1 MMPPA
6 LRRLVRT
13 ALLGPVERLLPDRY
27 RLGYELFLDR
37 MMNRVEPE
45 LLHLDRIAGEGGV
58 ALDVGA
64 NRGYYSY
71 ALSKRFERVV
81 AFEPNPSVVSR
92 LRSWGAANV
101 RVHNVALSSSAGEL
115 ELFVPRVDGREQD
128 GWASFDRDNL
138 SGADDFRVLKVP
150 VRPLDSFGLD
160 SVSFMKIDVE
170 GHEPAVLEGA
180 VETLRRCRPVV
191 LIEVKER
198 TREGVFRFFAELGYA
213 PHRLVGGRLV
223 PAAEADGEAGEN
235 YVFRPG
241 AGER

>member
-13 ALLGPVERLLPDRY
+13 ALLGPVERLLPDRW
-27 RLGYELFLDR
+27 RLGYDLFLDR
-37 MMNRVEPE
+37 VMNRVEPE
-45 LLHLDRIAGEGGV
+45 LLHLRRIAGEGRV

-71 ALSKRFERVV
+71 ALSRLFERVV
-81 AFEPNPSVVSR
+81 AFEPNPTVVSR

-101 RVHNVALSSSAGEL
+101 QVHNVALSSAAGEL

-138 SGADDFRVLKVP
+138 SGAEDFRVLRVP

-160 SVSFMKIDVE
+160 GVSFVKVDVE
-170 GHEPAVLEGA
+170 GHEPEVLEGA

-198 TREGVFRFFAELGYA
+198 NREEVLRFFAGLGYA
-213 PHRLVGGRLV
+213 PHRLVEGRIV
-223 PAAEADGEAGEN
+223 PAAEAGEDAGEN